1 MEGMMGLV
9 NETVFA
15 FNSEYNLGKDTAKTL
30 MPFCRPSVEK
40 YIFSKVRNSYNH
52 FMQLYDKLF
61 TMYLIKNEADD
72 NLFQTRQGLIKNF
85 KPEDIM
91 EYLGI
96 NKKFILVKSK
106 TQEYLA
112 S

>member
-40 YIFSKVRNSYNH
+40 YIFSK
-52 FMQLYDKLF
+52 LYDKLF
-61 TMYLIKNEADD
+61 TMYLIKNESEDT
-72 NLFQTRQGLIKNF
+72 LFQNRQAQIRSF

-106 TQEYLA
+106 T
-112 S
+112 

>member
-40 YIFSKVRNSYNH
+40 YIFSKVSIRFS
-52 FMQLYDKLF
+52 Q
-61 TMYLIKNEADD
+61 
-72 NLFQTRQGLIKNF
+72 NLAYI
-85 KPEDIM
+85 
-91 EYLGI
+91 
-96 NKKFILVKSK
+96 
-106 TQEYLA
+106 
-112 S
+112 

>member
-1 MEGMMGLV
+1 MGLV

-40 YIFSKVRNSYNH
+40 YIFSK
-52 FMQLYDKLF
+52 LYDKLF
-61 TMYLIKNEADD
+61 TMYLIKNENEDT
-72 NLFQTRQGLIKNF
+72 LFQNRQAQIRVF

-106 TQEYLA
+106 T
-112 S
+112 